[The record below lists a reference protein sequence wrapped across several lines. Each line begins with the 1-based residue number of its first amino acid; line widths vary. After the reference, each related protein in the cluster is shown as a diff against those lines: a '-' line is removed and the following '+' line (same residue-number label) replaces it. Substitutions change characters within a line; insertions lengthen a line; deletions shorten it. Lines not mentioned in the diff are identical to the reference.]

1 MSDAR
6 GGGATPGALHIVA
19 TPIGNLAD
27 LSPRAIA
34 VLREVRAIIAED
46 SRVAR
51 VLLSSI
57 DVTSELISLPGF
69 DEVDRTL
76 PLIER
81 LKRGDALALIS
92 DAGTPLIS
100 DPGQHLVRAAI
111 AAGIRVIPI
120 PGASAVLAALV
131 ASGVAGARWSF
142 EGFLPRGGTDRRRV
156 IGAIAADER
165 ATVIYEAGSRVL
177 ETLRDLAFACGGTRM
192 VALCR
197 ELTKL
202 HEEVRRGTLEEIAL
216 AVERGDVDGRGEFV
230 IVLAETRDVAVSADS
245 GGAYPA
251 ALVAVEERVAAGASR
266 SDAIRSIAAEWA
278 LERRRLW
285 AAAHE
290 DATEGGEP
298 LGRADD

>member
-1 MSDAR
+1 MSDPR

-34 VLREVRAIIAED
+34 VLREVRAVIAED

-57 DVTSELISLPGF
+57 DVTGELIALPGF
-69 DEVDRTL
+69 DEVGRIA

-120 PGASAVLAALV
+120 PGASALLAALV

-142 EGFLPRGGTDRRRV
+142 EGFLPRSGVDRRRV
-156 IGAIAADER
+156 LGAIAADDR
-165 ATVIYEAGSRVL
+165 ATVVYEAGGRVL
-177 ETLRDLAFACGGTRM
+177 ETLRDLASVCGGTRS

-202 HEEVRRGTLEEIAL
+202 HEEVRRGSLEEVTS
-216 AVERGDVDGRGEFV
+216 AVERGEVDGRGEFV
-230 IVLAETRDVAVSADS
+230 IVLGETSEVADSADA

-251 ALVAVEERVAAGASR
+251 ALAAVEERVASGASR
-266 SDAIRSIAAEWA
+266 SDAVRSIASEWG

-298 LGRADD
+298 LGRVDD

>member
-1 MSDAR
+1 MSDPR

-27 LSPRAIA
+27 ISPRAIA
-34 VLREVRAIIAED
+34 VLREARAVIAED

-69 DEVDRTL
+69 DEVGRIT

-120 PGASAVLAALV
+120 PGASALLAALV

-142 EGFLPRGGTDRRRV
+142 EGFLPRSGVDRRRV
-156 IGAIAADER
+156 LGAIAADER
-165 ATVIYEAGSRVL
+165 ATVMYEAGGRVL
-177 ETLRDLAFACGGTRM
+177 ETLRDLANACGGSRS

-202 HEEVRRGTLEEIAL
+202 HEEVRRGSLEEVASV
-216 AVERGDVDGRGEFV
+216 VERGEVDGRGEFV
-230 IVLAETRDVAVSADS
+230 IVLGETSAATEATDA

-251 ALVAVEERVAAGASR
+251 ALAAVEERVASGASR
-266 SDAIRSIAAEWA
+266 SDAVRSVASEWG

-290 DATEGGEP
+290 NATEGGEP
-298 LGRADD
+298 LGRVDD

>member
-1 MSDAR
+1 MSGPR

-34 VLREVRAIIAED
+34 VLREVRAVIAED

-57 DVTSELISLPGF
+57 DVTGELIALPGF
-69 DEVDRTL
+69 DEVGRIA

-120 PGASAVLAALV
+120 PGASALLAALV

-142 EGFLPRGGTDRRRV
+142 EGFLPRSGVDRRRV
-156 IGAIAADER
+156 LGAIAADDR
-165 ATVIYEAGSRVL
+165 ATVVYEAGGRVL
-177 ETLRDLAFACGGTRM
+177 ETLRDLASVCGGTRS

-202 HEEVRRGTLEEIAL
+202 HEEVRRGSLEEVTS
-216 AVERGDVDGRGEFV
+216 AVERGEVDGRGEFV
-230 IVLAETRDVAVSADS
+230 IVLGETSEVADSADA

-251 ALVAVEERVAAGASR
+251 ALAAVEERVASGASR
-266 SDAIRSIAAEWA
+266 SDAVRSIASEWG

-298 LGRADD
+298 LGRVDD